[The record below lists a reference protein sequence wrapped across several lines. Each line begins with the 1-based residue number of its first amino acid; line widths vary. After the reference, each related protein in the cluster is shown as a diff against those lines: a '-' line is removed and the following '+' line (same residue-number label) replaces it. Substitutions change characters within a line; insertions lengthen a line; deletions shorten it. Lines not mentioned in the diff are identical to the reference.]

1 MDASAHRVHRSTS
14 IEEDDFMWRNGSN
27 IVAERS
33 VALTVWPSVRRLG
46 VEVVCL
52 NFIRYFVPVPLPQPT
67 TLANP
72 HTSRR
77 QYLPSRII
85 TNGRHRTIHS

>member
-14 IEEDDFMWRNGSN
+14 IEADDFVWRNGST

-33 VALTVWPSVRRLG
+33 VALTVGRRAVASVRRLG

-52 NFIRYFVPVPLPQPT
+52 NFVVTILNLPVVGSNLALT
-67 TLANP
+67 TSSSTFAV
-72 HTSRR
+72 HT
-77 QYLPSRII
+77 
-85 TNGRHRTIHS
+85 H